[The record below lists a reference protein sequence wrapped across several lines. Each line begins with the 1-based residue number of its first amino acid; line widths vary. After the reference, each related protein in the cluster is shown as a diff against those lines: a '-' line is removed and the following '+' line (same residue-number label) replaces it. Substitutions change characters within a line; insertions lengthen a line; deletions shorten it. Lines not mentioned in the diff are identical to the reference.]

1 MTIYPVWIYTVSA
14 SGDLTFKSNT
24 EAVEVQLM
32 SPEAPEKTSGRVIA
46 ANQQATEIITAMLLI
61 LF

>member
-1 MTIYPVWIYTVSA
+1 MAVFPVWLYGFFS

-32 SPEAPEKTSGRVIA
+32 CAVASDEHSGRVIT
-46 ANQQATEIITAMLLI
+46 ANQQAAEIITVMLLI
-61 LF
+61 IL